1 MLLVSQD
8 IYQSFN
14 DLTYSVKGIVEST
27 TDSLYR
33 LNRNLRHSEV
43 VSYCGGTIF
52 IHRHFFVNLYNGIT
66 GGQDFGCISD
76 FSPASKNDS
85 LIGGFSSLNV

>member
-27 TDSLYR
+27 TDSLY
-33 LNRNLRHSEV
+33 S
-43 VSYCGGTIF
+43 
-52 IHRHFFVNLYNGIT
+52 
-66 GGQDFGCISD
+66 
-76 FSPASKNDS
+76 
-85 LIGGFSSLNV
+85 